1 MEQLLSRL
9 NPQQREAAET
19 IDGPLLIIAG
29 AGSGKTGVITTRI
42 AYMVSRGIPPGSIL
56 AMTFTNKA
64 AGEMQ
69 ERVRELLAGLAAE
82 NDGIIPVAKPSSPAG
97 GAGSSADEDA
107 PQRPLTPRAAAK
119 ELTISTFHA
128 FGLAMLR
135 RYGRLLGYRPNFTV
149 YDTGD
154 QIALLKEAAR
164 ELRINPEDLE
174 IMTLLQLFSGV
185 KTERIPWT
193 DERWYEMAGDLGGS
207 EGARGVSTFQE
218 LYRSYQEHL
227 VTFNAVDFDDLI
239 VKPLTLLREH
249 PKVRGHYADQFR
261 YIMVDEFQDTST
273 IQYKVLFQLAH
284 EWRNVCVVGDDD
296 QSIYSWRGAD
306 YTNLEA
312 FEKDFP
318 EFREIKLERNYR
330 STGQIL
336 SAANAVIANNTNRKI
351 KELWTH
357 LETGNLIELS
367 FPDSDE
373 EEAEFISEKIKIL
386 AYQEGLRYDSFG
398 ILIRTNAQARL
409 IEEALLEADIPY
421 RMSGGQS
428 FFQRK
433 EIKDVAGYMRVVLNP
448 DDNVNLLRTINTPRR
463 GIGRRTVEQLHEIA
477 DERKISLYSAIS
489 LVIHGEVP
497 PAEHGI
503 GKAAVGALE
512 EYVELIERYQERYEE
527 GKHLAATTER
537 LVGELDYWGYLVQE
551 FQKSE
556 RAAKAKWK
564 NIGFFIRSIDRYE
577 TNPDVFEASLQ
588 GYLNRISLQTRDELA
603 EDDQAS
609 EVNLMTIHAAKGLE
623 FDIVFLAGVEQGI
636 LPHQRSVD
644 ENDGNVEEERRLF
657 YVAITRARQRLYM
670 TSCRR
675 RQVQNE
681 IVESSPSPFLEEIP
695 PELLEKTGTDPAAGI
710 AVPDDPFAALKSRFG
725 E

>member
-9 NPQQREAAET
+9 NPQQREAATT

-42 AYMVSRGIPPGSIL
+42 AYMISQGISPSSIL

-69 ERVRELLAGLAAE
+69 ERVKELLEGLAE
-82 NDGIIPVAKPSSPAG
+82 NGQIPG
-97 GAGSSADEDA
+97 TE
-107 PQRPLTPRAAAK
+107 LTPRTAAK
-119 ELTISTFHA
+119 DLTISTFHA

-135 RYGRLLGYRPNFTV
+135 RYGRHLGYRPNFTV

-174 IMTLLQLFSGV
+174 IFNVLQLFSGI
-185 KTERIPWT
+185 KTERVAWN
-193 DERWYEMAGDLGGS
+193 DERWYDMAADLGGS
-207 EGARGVSTFQE
+207 EGGRGVSTFQD
-218 LYRSYQEHL
+218 LYQSYQEHL

-239 VKPLTLLREH
+239 VKPLQLLREH

-273 IQYKVLFQLAH
+273 IQYKVLYQLAH

-318 EFREIKLERNYR
+318 DVREIKLERNYR

-357 LETGNLIELS
+357 LDTGNLIELS
-367 FPDSDE
+367 FPDSDD
-373 EEAEFISEKIKIL
+373 EEAEFIAEKIKIL
-386 AYQEGLRYDSFG
+386 AYQDSLTFDSFG
-398 ILIRTNAQARL
+398 ILIRTNGQARM

-448 DDNVNLLRTINTPRR
+448 DDDVNLLRTINTPRR
-463 GIGRRTVEQLHEIA
+463 GIGRRTVEQLHAIA

-489 LVIHGEVP
+489 LVIHGEIP

-503 GKAAVGALE
+503 GKAAVGSLQ
-512 EYVELIERYQERYEE
+512 EYVELIESYQERFEE
-527 GKHLAATTER
+527 SKHLAATTER
-537 LVGELDYWGYLVQE
+537 LVSELDYWGYLVQE

-577 TNPDVFEASLQ
+577 TNPDVLEPTLQ
-588 GYLNRISLQTRDELA
+588 GYLNRISLQVKDELSDEENA
-603 EDDQAS
+603 GK
-609 EVNLMTIHAAKGLE
+609 VHLMTIHAAKGLE
-623 FDIVFLAGVEQGI
+623 YDIVFLAGGGTGH
-636 LPHQRSVD
+636 PAAPAQR
-644 ENDGNVEEERRLF
+644 GRERR
-657 YVAITRARQRLYM
+657 QRGGGA
-670 TSCRR
+670 
-675 RQVQNE
+675 
-681 IVESSPSPFLEEIP
+681 PS
-695 PELLEKTGTDPAAGI
+695 LLRGDHPGQT
-710 AVPDDPFAALKSRFG
+710 AALHDQLPPPHRAERG
-725 E
+725 G

>member
-1 MEQLLSRL
+1 MDHLLQRL
-9 NPQQREAAET
+9 NTQQREAVTT

-42 AYMVSRGIPPGSIL
+42 AYMISRGIPPESIL

-69 ERVRELLAGLAAE
+69 ERVKELLLE
-82 NDGIIPVAKPSSPAG
+82 VSD
-97 GAGSSADEDA
+97 DA
-107 PQRPLTPRAAAK
+107 TTARNAAK
-119 ELTISTFHA
+119 ALTISTFHA
-128 FGLAMLR
+128 FGLAVLR
-135 RYGRLLGYRPNFTV
+135 RYGRHLGYRPNFTV

-174 IMTLLQLFSGV
+174 IYTILQLFSGI
-185 KTERIPWT
+185 KTERVAWN

-207 EGARGVSTFQE
+207 SEGRGISTFQE

-239 VKPLTLLREH
+239 VRPLQLFREH
-249 PKVRGHYADQFR
+249 PQIRGHYADRFR

-273 IQYKVLFQLAH
+273 TQYNILYQLGH

-306 YTNLEA
+306 YSNLES
-312 FEKDFP
+312 FERDFP
-318 EFREIKLERNYR
+318 AFREIKLERNYR

-336 SAANAVIANNTNRKI
+336 QAANAVIANNTNRKI

-357 LETGNLIELS
+357 IESGNLIELS
-367 FPDSDE
+367 YPDTDDA
-373 EEAEFISEKIKIL
+373 EAAFITEKIKLL
-386 AYQEGLRYDSFG
+386 AYQEGRSYDSFG
-398 ILIRTNAQARL
+398 ILIRTNGQARL
-409 IEEALLEADIPY
+409 IEEALLENDIPY

-433 EIKDVAGYMRVVLNP
+433 EIKDIAGYMRVILNP
-448 DDNVNLLRTINTPRR
+448 DDDVNLLRTINTPRR
-463 GIGRRTVEQLHEIA
+463 GIGRKTVERLHQIA

-489 LVIHGEVP
+489 MVIHNEITP
-497 PAEHGI
+497 EEHHI
-503 GKAAVGALE
+503 GKSSLGALG
-512 EYVELIERYQERYEE
+512 EYIELIEQYQERYEE
-527 GKHLAATTER
+527 SRHLAGTTQR
-537 LVGELDYWGYLVQE
+537 LVDQLDYWGYLIQE

-577 TNPDVFEASLQ
+577 TNPDVLEPTLQ
-588 GYLNRISLQTRDELA
+588 GYLNRISLQVRDEL
-603 EDDQAS
+603 S
-609 EVNLMTIHAAKGLE
+609 EEENRGKVHLMTIHAAKGLE
-623 FDIVFLAGVEQGI
+623 YDIVFLAGVEEGI
-636 LPHQRSVD
+636 IPHQRSVE

-657 YVAITRARQRLYM
+657 YVAITRARERLFM

-675 RQVQNE
+675 RQLLNE
-681 IVESSPSPFLEEIP
+681 VVESSPSPFLTEIP
-695 PELLEKTGTDPAAGI
+695 GELLVNAGTDPAAGI
-710 AVPDDPFAALKSRFG
+710 EIPDDPFAAMKAQFG
-725 E
+725 D